1 MDKNLHEIDQLFLDT
16 LENYE
21 EDPSEDVWTTIEN
34 DLNRTDVVKYKTK
47 YKFLLRGVV
56 CVSLLLISLWLND
69 IIQTHT
75 YNAKRN
81 NYGIA
86 NFKANQSSKE
96 NNKSK
101 KRNGN
106 NTFNDVYITKPAEN
120 NLHASK
126 SNDSKSEIEKAGD
139 KIFQQNKFYNHN
151 QIQQLDDILV
161 FNKRNKF
168 LLQQNSP
175 SINNDPKKWL
185 PFSEH
190 ASAKNPM
197 PGEQSNKQKR
207 QLPQL
212 KSKHNFYII
221 PFFSYDIIK
230 ERLHEQYK
238 YDNQDQLAVAKREK
252 PDASYTLGLLAE
264 HRLSKKYS
272 MQAGISLSN
281 SFTSISSTVIRAI
294 PDNSGTYKF
303 KLATTYGLAEIK
315 KTGINPQNGDS
326 IRLKDASLQLQY
338 VSVPVTVK
346 YEIKHGNFN
355 ISGLAG
361 LGINRI
367 VNEKMEVEYASNTN
381 AETEVVEKIEG
392 LKKTFITLI
401 AGGEASY
408 TVNKRMSVGVSPAIR
423 YSVTPVNEGTP
434 IKTFPVSISTAAF
447 VKIKL

>member
-1 MDKNLHEIDQLFLDT
+1 MDKNLHEIDQLFLGT

-21 EDPSEDVWTTIEN
+21 EDPSEDVWTTKEN
-34 DLNRTDVVKYKTK
+34 D
-47 YKFLLRGVV
+47 
-56 CVSLLLISLWLND
+56 
-69 IIQTHT
+69 
-75 YNAKRN
+75 
-81 NYGIA
+81 
-86 NFKANQSSKE
+86 
-96 NNKSK
+96 KSK

-326 IRLKDASLQLQY
+326 IRLKDASFHLQY
-338 VSVPVTVK
+338 VSIPVTAK

-355 ISGLAG
+355 ISGLA
-361 LGINRI
+361 
-367 VNEKMEVEYASNTN
+367 
-381 AETEVVEKIEG
+381 G

>member
-1 MDKNLHEIDQLFLDT
+1 MMDKNLHEIDQFFLDS

-21 EDPSEDVWTTIEN
+21 EDPAEDVWASVEN
-34 DLNRTDVVKYKTK
+34 DLNKTDVVKYKTK

-56 CVSLLLISLWLND
+56 CLSLLLISLWLND
-69 IIQTHT
+69 IIQTYT
-75 YNAKRN
+75 YRLKQSDKS
-81 NYGIA
+81 IA
-86 NFKANQSSKE
+86 NFKAKQSSKE

-106 NTFNDVYITKPAEN
+106 NTFNDVYITKHAEN
-120 NLHASK
+120 NLYLSK

-139 KIFQQNKFYNHN
+139 KIFQEDKFYSHN
-151 QIQQLDDILV
+151 QIQQLDSILI
-161 FNKRNKF
+161 FKKRDKF
-168 LLQQNSP
+168 LPPKNLP
-175 SINNDPKKWL
+175 AINKDAQKWFQF
-185 PFSEH
+185 PGH
-190 ASAKNPM
+190 ASAKNQM
-197 PGEQSNKQKR
+197 LNKQKN
-207 QLPQL
+207 QSIQL
-212 KSKHNFYII
+212 KAKHNFYII

-230 ERLHEQYK
+230 ERLLEQYK

-264 HRLSKKYS
+264 YRLSKKYS
-272 MQAGISLSN
+272 VQAGISLSN

-315 KTGINPQNGDS
+315 RTGMNPQNGDS

-338 VSVPVTVK
+338 VSVPVMIK
-346 YEIKHGNFN
+346 YQIKPGNFN
-355 ISGLAG
+355 VSGLAG
-361 LGINRI
+361 IGVNRI

-401 AGGEASY
+401 VGGEASY
-408 TVNKRMSVGVSPAIR
+408 TVNKRISIGISPAIR
-423 YSVTPVNEGTP
+423 YSLTPVNEGTP
-434 IKTFPVSISTAAF
+434 IKTFPVSISTAAL